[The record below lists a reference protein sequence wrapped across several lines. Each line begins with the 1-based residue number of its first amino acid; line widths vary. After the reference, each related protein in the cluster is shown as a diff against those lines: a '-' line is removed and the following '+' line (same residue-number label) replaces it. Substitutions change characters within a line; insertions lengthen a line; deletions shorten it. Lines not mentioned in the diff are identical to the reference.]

1 MKGAA
6 TLLIMIALGVSGCG
20 PLTEPSVGARDYLLG
35 WYKLP
40 NRHYRTRKVI
50 PGGGTLIPVFK
61 NDGIYYS
68 VCRGFEVPLKECP
81 EGLEWAFTPSSMV
94 GTKIGFDEASNA
106 YYIIIEDAGAQG
118 AQYEGDCSTS
128 GEKQFMTR
136 VDKPSGLP
144 DVTAR
149 PPRTNDDFLGWYQ
162 PVWFP
167 WIGFEI
173 RKDGKRCLSV
183 EWELSGAE
191 RPAVWKSHGKPRELM
206 PIPGRL
212 GFTGF
217 DRKNRHNLTY
227 NEILERFELTKQR
240 DKRQPAI
247 IRMPLVR
254 VSPHP
259 EFAAVPPP
267 MRIGIPAW
275 H

>member
-1 MKGAA
+1 MRGAA
-6 TLLIMIALGVSGCG
+6 TLLILIALGVSGCG
-20 PLTEPSVGARDYLLG
+20 PLTEPSVGARDHLLG

-61 NDGIYYS
+61 NDGTYYS
-68 VCRGFEVPLKECP
+68 LCRGFEVPLKECI
-81 EGLEWAFTPSSMV
+81 EGLEWALTESSMI
-94 GTKIGFDEASNA
+94 GTKIGFDVMSNK
-106 YYIIIEDAGAQG
+106 YYIIIEDAR
-118 AQYEGDCSTS
+118 AQYEGGYSTS

-144 DVTAR
+144 DATAR

-167 WIGFEI
+167 WIRFEI
-173 RKDGKRCLSV
+173 RKNGKRCLSV

-191 RPAVWKSHGKPRELM
+191 RPAVWKSHGKPRELA

-217 DRKNRHNLTY
+217 DRKNRDNLTY
-227 NEILERFELTKQR
+227 NEILKRFELTKNIDDQGR
-240 DKRQPAI
+240 F
-247 IRMPLVR
+247 IRIPLAR

-259 EFAAVPPP
+259 EGATVPPP